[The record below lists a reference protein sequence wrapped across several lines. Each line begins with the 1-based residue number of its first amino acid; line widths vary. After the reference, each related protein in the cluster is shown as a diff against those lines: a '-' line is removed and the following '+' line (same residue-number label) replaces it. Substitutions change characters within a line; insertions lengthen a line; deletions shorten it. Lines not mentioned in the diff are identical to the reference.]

1 MIPSKYTIIP
11 HSNLRNQFFVP
22 DLALKLEAKS
32 VDTSY
37 ADTKKI
43 AFFCLYHKSD
53 GCRSL
58 HEATVR
64 CRGKLIVLV

>member
-11 HSNLRNQFFVP
+11 YSSLRNHFFVP
-22 DLALKLEAKS
+22 DLALKLKVKS

-37 ADTKKI
+37 ADTRKI
-43 AFFCLYHKSD
+43 AVFNLYHKSD

-64 CRGKLIVLV
+64 CRGKLIGLV